1 MRRLIAIAL
10 PGGPDLVDELQ
21 RVWDEGDAVLPID
34 LRLAPPARARLL
46 ESLRPARLIGPD
58 HAAAELGG
66 SQPVEEGDALV
77 MATSGTTGEPKGVVL
92 THDAVAASAHAT
104 SLRLGVDADRDA
116 WWACLPLSHIGGL
129 SVVTRSLLGDVRC
142 EVVAGFSEEGAARAL
157 SRGATLTSLVPTAL
171 RRLEPDVIAG
181 FRWVVLG
188 GQAPPA
194 VLPPNVV
201 ATYGMT
207 ETGSGLVY
215 GGYAIE
221 GAAVRLV
228 GGEVHVRGPMLL
240 RCYRDGRDP
249 KDAEGWFATGDAG
262 TLLQDG
268 RLVVHGRLGDMII
281 SGGENIW
288 PAAVEAAM
296 AGHPALSD
304 VAVAGVADREWGER
318 VVAYVVLADSD
329 RALGDPGPGRLA
341 AAGSALG
348 DPAGGDR
355 ALARGAPGRLLA
367 ELRELVAAEIASY
380 AAPREVVIVDA
391 IPRTALGKVQRDRLA
406 SLGGETV
413 GG

>member
-10 PGGPDLVDELQ
+10 PGGPGFVEELRQ
-21 RVWDEGDAVLPID
+21 AWDDGDAVLPID

-58 HAAAELGG
+58 HAVAELPGAR
-66 SQPVEEGDALV
+66 PVEEGDALV

-92 THDAVAASAHAT
+92 THDAVAASARAT
-104 SLRLGVDADRDA
+104 SLRLGVDAGRDA

-142 EVVAGFSEEGAARAL
+142 EVVAGFSEEGAVRAL
-157 SRGATLTSLVPTAL
+157 SHGATLTSLVPTAL
-171 RRLEPDVIAG
+171 RRLDPGVGAG
-181 FRWVVLG
+181 FRRIVLG

-194 VLPPNVV
+194 ALPSNVV

-215 GGYAIE
+215 GGHAIE

-228 GGEVHVRGPMLL
+228 GGEVHVRGPMLF

-249 KDAEGWFATGDAG
+249 KDSEGWFATGDAG
-262 TLLQDG
+262 ALLGDG

-288 PAAVEAAM
+288 PAAVEAVM

-304 VAVAGVADREWGER
+304 VAVAGVADLEWGER
-318 VVAYVVLADSD
+318 VVAYVVLASGD
-329 RALGDPGPGRLA
+329 RVLGDPERGRLA
-341 AAGSALG
+341 GAGRVLG
-348 DPAGGDR
+348 DPER
-355 ALARGAPGRLLA
+355 GRLLA

-380 AAPREVVIVDA
+380 AAPREIVIVDA
-391 IPRTALGKVQRDRLA
+391 IPRTALGKVRRDRLA
-406 SLGGETV
+406 LLRPETLGG
-413 GG
+413 